1 MIYEIRT
8 YRLKV
13 GALADYVKNVTE
25 EGISIQKKYLG
36 NLVGYYF
43 SEIGPLNEV
52 VHIWAYDS
60 LEEREK
66 KRTSLAAD
74 PAWAAFIP
82 KIQVLMEKM
91 DSKIMKGMPFLDSE
105 ERHE

>member
-66 KRTSLAAD
+66 NAPVL
-74 PAWAAFIP
+74 PQ
-82 KIQVLMEKM
+82 IQHGLRL
-91 DSKIMKGMPFLDSE
+91 FLKYRSSWKKWTVKL
-105 ERHE
+105 